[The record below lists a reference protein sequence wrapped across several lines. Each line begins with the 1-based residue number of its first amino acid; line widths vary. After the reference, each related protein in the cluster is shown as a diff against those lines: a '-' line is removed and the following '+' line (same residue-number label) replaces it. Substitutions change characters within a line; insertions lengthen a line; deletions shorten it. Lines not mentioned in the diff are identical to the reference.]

1 MAASVYR
8 ILLAPLLLLALGE
21 CTSGPPEPAAA
32 AAPTAYPPGQAHLML
47 KRTTA
52 LANYSA
58 RASVEVNGE
67 RLGEFG
73 REEGR
78 YKFIPP
84 GKTVVAVAGSSPPGR
99 YAISFNAQAGRSY
112 LLEITSRPEGY
123 APPADKPVFPYELIE
138 NDGAFKLSPAE
149 NTAR

>member
-8 ILLAPLLLLALGE
+8 ILLSPLLLLALGE

-32 AAPTAYPPGQAHLML
+32 TAYIPPGQAHLIL

-52 LANYSA
+52 FANYTT
-58 RASVEVNGE
+58 RANVELNGE

-78 YKFIPP
+78 SKFIPP
-84 GKTVVAVAGSSPPGR
+84 GKTVVAVVGSSTPGR
-99 YAISFNAQAGRSY
+99 YAISFNAQASKSY
-112 LLEITSRPEGY
+112 LLEITARPEGCV
-123 APPADKPVFPYELIE
+123 PPTDKPVFPYELIE
-138 NDGAFKLSPAE
+138 NDGAFKILPAE
-149 NTAR
+149 

>member
-8 ILLAPLLLLALGE
+8 ILLPPLVLLALGE
-21 CTSGPPEPAAA
+21 CTSGPPEQ
-32 AAPTAYPPGQAHLML
+32 AAPTAYPPGQAHLIL

-52 LANYSA
+52 IASYAA
-58 RASVEVNGE
+58 RANIEVNGE

-99 YAISFNAQAGRSY
+99 YAISFNVQAGRSY
-112 LLEITSRPEGY
+112 QLEITARPEGY
-123 APPADKPVFPYELIE
+123 VPPADKPVFPYELIE
-138 NDGAFKLSPAE
+138 NDGAFKILPAE
-149 NTAR
+149 